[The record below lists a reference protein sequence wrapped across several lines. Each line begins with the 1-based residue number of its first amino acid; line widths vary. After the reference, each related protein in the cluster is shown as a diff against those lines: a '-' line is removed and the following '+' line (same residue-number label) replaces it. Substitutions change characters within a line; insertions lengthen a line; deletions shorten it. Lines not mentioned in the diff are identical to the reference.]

1 MQKYL
6 CILTLALVA
15 LAMPAIPVAA
25 STPDGQTPSQE
36 TICDSYSG
44 AAFGLCNAYC
54 EAMDCDSPAPH
65 ASATAC
71 SKVGSHFQRITGVNL
86 PCNATCPC
94 TQLPLF
100 AAFVNGS
107 ATIATCVSGGGLT
120 NVAAQNGS
128 FVSVTEDLTCSEN
141 GQAPFIALTQNE
153 ADFCRQLL
161 RDASATQNVICVQ
174 PE

>member
-1 MQKYL
+1 MRKSL
-6 CILTLALVA
+6 CITALVL
-15 LAMPAIPVAA
+15 LAFAIPAVAK
-25 STPDGQTPSQE
+25 TPDGQTPSQE

-71 SKVGSHFQRITGVNL
+71 SKVGSHFRRITGVDL

-94 TQLPLF
+94 TALPLF
-100 AAFVNGS
+100 AAFLNGT
-107 ATIATCVSGGGLT
+107 ATISECVSGGGMA
-120 NVAAQNGS
+120 NVGGSNGS
-128 FVSVTEDLTCSEN
+128 FVSVTENLACSAN
-141 GQAPFIALTQNE
+141 GVPPVISLTQNE
-153 ADFCRQLL
+153 ADFCRQAL
-161 RDASATQNVICVQ
+161 RDAAAAQNVVCVQ

>member
-6 CILTLALVA
+6 CILALVL
-15 LAMPAIPVAA
+15 LAFAIPAVAK
-25 STPDGQTPSQE
+25 TPDGQTPSQE

-71 SKVGSHFQRITGVNL
+71 SKVGSHFQRITGSNL

-94 TQLPLF
+94 TALPLF
-100 AAFVNGS
+100 AAFANGT
-107 ATIATCVSGGGLT
+107 ATISECVSGGGMA
-120 NVAAQNGS
+120 NVGGPNGA
-128 FVSVTEDLTCSEN
+128 FVSVGENSCSEN
-141 GQAPFIALTQNE
+141 GGVALSISTNE

-161 RDASATQNVICVQ
+161 RDAAAAQSVVCVQ